1 MKKLKIIFLLLTFL
15 ICTSYTENTKLSL
28 EEETL
33 QIKKSLEKTEQG
45 LIKIKKILDNPNYKN
60 KIK

>member
-45 LIKIKKILDNPNYKN
+45 LIEIKKILDNPNYKN